1 MAARTVRLL
10 AAFVA
15 GIIVVVT
22 AVVVGLLARPVSCDT
37 RTAAAPAPTTA
48 AATAAAGLGD
58 AGQVSAPADPGA
70 GPVAAPQER
79 EQVTTQET
87 VCARRPFG
95 FAASSV
101 TLLGA
106 VFAVLAVLAMMFAGG
121 GRRGGTPATRSATPA
136 GSSPVTPAGPVR
148 EQSARQAEAD
158 RAALID
164 AVIYVRDRL
173 TSKALADRLGRAL
186 GQAGIRQLDPAG
198 TAFDPARH
206 EAGGSTPADDPAK
219 VGKIA
224 AVEVPGY
231 ADRNGR
237 LLRPPVVTVYQPGEP
252 R

>member
-1 MAARTVRLL
+1 MPSRTVRLL

-22 AVVVGLLARPVSCDT
+22 AIAVGLLARPVSCDT
-37 RTAAAPAPTTA
+37 GTAAAPAPTTA
-48 AATAAAGLGD
+48 PTEGAGLGD
-58 AGQVSAPADPGA
+58 AGSGQANP
-70 GPVAAPQER
+70 PVVTPQER
-79 EQVTTQET
+79 VTTQET
-87 VCARRPFG
+87 VCVRRAFG

-106 VFAVLAVLAMMFAGG
+106 LFAVAAVLIMMFAGG
-121 GRRGGTPATRSATPA
+121 RGRGPAPA
-136 GSSPVTPAGPVR
+136 GAPIA
-148 EQSARQAEAD
+148 QSDPLSVRQAEAD
-158 RAALID
+158 RAALVD

-206 EAGGSTPADDPAK
+206 EAGGAAPAEDPAK

-237 LLRPPVVTVYQPGEP
+237 VLRAPVVTVYQPKTAPTTGEP

>member
-1 MAARTVRLL
+1 MASRTVRLL

-22 AVVVGLLARPVSCDT
+22 AIAVGLLARPVSCDT
-37 RTAAAPAPTTA
+37 RTVAAAQPTPTV
-48 AATAAAGLGD
+48 TDAAGLGGAD
-58 AGQVSAPADPGA
+58 TGPASAPA
-70 GPVAAPQER
+70 VAPQER
-79 EQVTTQET
+79 VTTQET
-87 VCARRPFG
+87 VCQQRAFG

-106 VFAVLAVLAMMFAGG
+106 LFAVVAVLAMMFAGG
-121 GRRGGTPATRSATPA
+121 RGPRSAPA
-136 GSSPVTPAGPVR
+136 AAAVKAADPV
-148 EQSARQAEAD
+148 RQAEAD
-158 RAALID
+158 RAALVD

-219 VGKIA
+219 VGRIA

-237 LLRPPVVTVYQPGEP
+237 VLRPPVVTVYQPGEP

>member
-1 MAARTVRLL
+1 MASRTVRLL

-22 AVVVGLLARPVSCDT
+22 AIAVGLLARPVSCDT
-37 RTAAAPAPTTA
+37 RTVAAGQPT
-48 AATAAAGLGD
+48 ATQTDAAGLGNAD
-58 AGQVSAPADPGA
+58 APATAPASAPA
-70 GPVAAPQER
+70 VAQQEP
-79 EQVTTQET
+79 VTTQET
-87 VCARRPFG
+87 VCTRRAFG

-106 VFAVLAVLAMMFAGG
+106 LFAVVAVIAMMLAG
-121 GRRGGTPATRSATPA
+121 GRRPVPAPTQPPVQPA
-136 GSSPVTPAGPVR
+136 AQPPVSPADRVR
-148 EQSARQAEAD
+148 QTEAD
-158 RAALID
+158 RETLVD

-186 GQAGIRQLDPAG
+186 GQAGIRQIDPAG
-198 TAFDPARH
+198 SAFDPARH
-206 EAGGSTPADDPAK
+206 EAGGSTPADDPVN
-219 VGKIA
+219 VGRIA

-237 LLRPPVVTVYQPGEP
+237 LLRPPVVTVYQPAGPKPGEP